1 MYELNIHLDDQRS
14 AGWAPTSGVTMILAF
29 LVSVCGYN
37 LEHSEPGW
45 YFLKRELGFE

>member
-14 AGWAPTSGVTMILAF
+14 AAWAPTSGVAMVLTF

-37 LEHSEPGW
+37 LERSEHGW
-45 YFLKRELGFE
+45 FFLKREVAFK